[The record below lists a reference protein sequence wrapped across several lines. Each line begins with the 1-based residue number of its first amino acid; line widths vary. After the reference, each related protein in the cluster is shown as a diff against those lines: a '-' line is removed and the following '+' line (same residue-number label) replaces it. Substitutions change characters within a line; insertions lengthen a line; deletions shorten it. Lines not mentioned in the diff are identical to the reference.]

1 MSQVVSGQIQPK
13 TGLAESH
20 QIKLIC
26 EKRAVRRGSP
36 SLFWVLNVRQEGTDS
51 EDKELLFHNKVHWQT
66 ILILKL
72 TSGSLGGASWKET
85 PKTQFECTECL
96 GTARA
101 CTLDVMFLIAI
112 YREK

>member
-1 MSQVVSGQIQPK
+1 MSGQIQPK

-26 EKRAVRRGSP
+26 KKKCAWREC
-36 SLFWVLNVRQEGTDS
+36 LLVLGAKCEAQDTDS
-51 EDKELLFHNKVHWQT
+51 EDRRSCSITGWVGKQ

-72 TSGSLGGASWKET
+72 TLGSLGGAPWKQT

-96 GTARA
+96 GTAIA
-101 CTLDVMFLIAI
+101 CTLDIIFLIAI
-112 YREK
+112 REK